1 MKVWRLDLEVQSG
14 SGFGDGVAVRV
25 PGYSAGAAGNDIV
38 GDLSFVF
45 VAPG

>member
-1 MKVWRLDLEVQSG
+1 MQSG
-14 SGFGDGVAVRV
+14 SGGRDGVADRV
-25 PGYSAGAAGNDIV
+25 PGYSAGAAGNDVV